1 MLNPTLTAADQT
13 TVNSTDEQADVSL
26 TTKHDEAA
34 DHHPFFYPNNA
45 NYHAADNIP
54 YYQANTFADETTRN
68 GSNVKARCTTVR
80 LVTPPS

>member
-1 MLNPTLTAADQT
+1 MLNPTPPLTKRP
-13 TVNSTDEQADVSL
+13 STAPTNKPTSRSQQSMTKQL
-26 TTKHDEAA
+26 T
-34 DHHPFFYPNNA
+34 FFYPNNA
-45 NYHAADNIP
+45 NYHAANDIP